1 MREIL
6 FRGKR
11 IDNGEWVYSQTVFQF
26 LDSIYIPAQN
36 LECTATRSLNPVGNI
51 SVIKCNRGNYFFKVQ
66 SETVGQYTGLTD
78 KNGKKIFIDDIV
90 EAKRPPLIQRGV
102 VTQLSDGLY
111 VFKGEKYH
119 DLIDFKLEDVNLERC
134 LSAIGN
140 IHDNPELLEV
150 GE

>member
-11 IDNGEWVYSQTVFQF
+11 LDNGEWVYGHYGEYTNMRSETISAMSVPNKH
-26 LDSIYIPAQN
+26 SIYGN
-36 LECTATRSLNPVGNI
+36 LCYDVDPS
-51 SVIKCNRGNYFFKVQ
+51 
-66 SETVGQYTGLTD
+66 TVGQFTGLTD

-90 EAKRPPLIQRGV
+90 EAKRPPHFQRGV

-111 VFKGEKYH
+111 VFKEKKYH

-150 GE
+150 SE